1 MPTVPRRRK
10 NPVELQEAGKTTKE
24 AMSSLHK
31 VLNKPQVVED
41 DFDRYGKILAN
52 KLRKLSESESLT
64 IMYEIDGLFIKRL
77 NTTPTYSARPSP
89 IYTSCSEPLQRLQ
102 LSHPNTSPTYYVR
115 PGSSCTS
122 YSEPDMSATRSSSA
136 VFNTN
141 TIQILSNEIVSPPT
155 DTNYDIL
162 GQAFHQA

>member
-1 MPTVPRRRK
+1 M
-10 NPVELQEAGKTTKE
+10 KE
-24 AMSSLHK
+24 AMSSLHE

-52 KLRKLSESESLT
+52 KLRKLSESESLK
-64 IMYEIDGLFIKRL
+64 IIYEIDG
-77 NTTPTYSARPSP
+77 YSARPSP
-89 IYTSCSEPLQRLQ
+89 IYTSCSEPTQRLQ

-141 TIQILSNEIVSPPT
+141 TIQILSNEIVSPLT
-155 DTNYDIL
+155 DDIL